1 MYPLSRACRSTSEL
15 VVTRERSCLFI
26 EKSMLVECLAL
37 LLTEASGETSNI
49 TYLSHRISHIRQS
62 ETVIHMVTIPIV
74 YLTSA

>member
-1 MYPLSRACRSTSEL
+1 
-15 VVTRERSCLFI
+15 
-26 EKSMLVECLAL
+26 MLVECLAL